1 MPEYQTRK
9 QKRGKDRGNG
19 KLLHRRGQQ
28 DVAADDRGE
37 LHQIPVRDHRPHQ
50 RGYDLPEHHL
60 GQHSGDHEQRRQR
73 HVGIEPDRKRVPALE
88 RLVVRGPVQ
97 SPVGRSANPPKLSRW
112 IHEMNPSLDLRN
124 RALSEVTTIADDG

>member
-37 LHQIPVRDHRPHQ
+37 LHQIPARYRFVITVRISED
-50 RGYDLPEHHL
+50 
-60 GQHSGDHEQRRQR
+60 
-73 HVGIEPDRKRVPALE
+73 
-88 RLVVRGPVQ
+88 
-97 SPVGRSANPPKLSRW
+97 
-112 IHEMNPSLDLRN
+112 MTCRN
-124 RALSEVTTIADDG
+124 TT